1 MNKKKTLIILIV
13 IAIVLVGAYI
23 AYDQLSDNVAPGL
36 LPDQNQSADT
46 GGDKE
51 DASPAE
57 EADGE
62 NTGGKSG
69 SAPDFSFVDADGNSY
84 NLSDFF
90 GTPIVLN
97 FWATWCGPCR
107 NELPEFDAASREY
120 EGKVQFLIMDLAD
133 GVSESMETA
142 VAFVEKNGYSFPVCF
157 DTSLEGM
164 KAYGISAIPV
174 TVFIDADGNIASQ
187 SIGSMSG
194 ETLRKGIELI
204 YQE

>member
-62 NTGGKSG
+62 NTSGKSG
-69 SAPDFSFVDADGNSY
+69 SAPDFSFVDAYGNSY

-97 FWATWCGPCR
+97 FWATRCGPCR

-120 EGKVQFLIMDLAD
+120 EDKVQFLIMDLAD

-142 VAFVEKNGYSFPVCF
+142 VAFVEKNGYTFPVYF

>member
-1 MNKKKTLIILIV
+1 MKKILSLILVLALTVLPLTAASAKT
-13 IAIVLVGAYI
+13 AEGPMRDGDAVGMDI
-23 AYDQLSDNVAPGL
+23 
-36 LPDQNQSADT
+36 
-46 GGDKE
+46 
-51 DASPAE
+51 
-57 EADGE
+57 
-62 NTGGKSG
+62 SG
-69 SAPDFSFVDADGNSY
+69 FSTTDFDGNPVTGEIFSQ
-84 NLSDFF
+84 NTL
-90 GTPIVLN
+90 TVVN